1 MKRPKPRKCKTKRS
15 KQEQILSDE
24 ENENLLNKN
33 IKSAVVF
40 KFQHYE
46 EVEND
51 YHILHIL
58 MI

>member
-46 EVEND
+46 EVN
-51 YHILHIL
+51 
-58 MI
+58 